1 MESTFYQTGFFAL
14 CGLVVSL
21 VWVILFHLSKYFS
34 QRLNSQEEK
43 LEKMIEQN
51 IELLKK
57 DFLILIR
64 KELAD
69 ATSSVREEFKTE
81 KEHLLRNIK
90 GVGDIMNHNLFDKY
104 QDIEN
109 AGNKYLSIIQKGGK
123 PQNQFLK
130 RDNDNN

>member
-90 GVGDIMNHNLFDKY
+90 GVGDIMNHNLF
-104 QDIEN
+104 E
-109 AGNKYLSIIQKGGK
+109 YL
-123 PQNQFLK
+123 LK
-130 RDNDNN
+130 ETDRLYYLIR